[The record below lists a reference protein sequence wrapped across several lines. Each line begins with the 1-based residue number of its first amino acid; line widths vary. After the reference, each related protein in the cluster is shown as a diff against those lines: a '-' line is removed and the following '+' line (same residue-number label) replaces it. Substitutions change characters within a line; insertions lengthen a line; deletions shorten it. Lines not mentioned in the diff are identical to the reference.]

1 MKAVQINAYGGIE
14 VLEINLDV
22 VQPVPGK
29 DQVLVEVY
37 AASLNPIDWKIR
49 AGYLKKMVPLKF
61 PTTLGTDLA
70 GVVTQVSTNGTG
82 FNPGDQ
88 VYGSAITLAGGSG
101 AFAESAAANTAN
113 ISLKPKNTSWTE
125 AAALPLA
132 GISALQALEDHI
144 KLNIGQKILIHG
156 GAGGIGSTAIQLA
169 KVKGAY
175 VATTV
180 SSKDLDFAHGLGAD
194 EAIDYKKEDLTE
206 KLKGF
211 DAVFDTVGGVT
222 TNKSFIVLKKGGI
235 LVSMTGQPDQMLAQK
250 YGVTAI
256 GQNTG
261 TTTERLN
268 RLTRYVENGQIKIQI
283 GQVFP
288 LQKVKAAFDFLEK
301 GSVRGKVVL
310 IIKE

>member
-1 MKAVQINAYGGIE
+1 MKSVQINSYGGSE
-14 VLEINLDV
+14 VLEINSNT
-22 VQPVPGK
+22 PRPIPGK
-29 DQVLVEVY
+29 DQVVIEVY
-37 AASLNPIDWKIR
+37 SASVNPIDWKIR
-49 AGYLKKMVPLKF
+49 AGYLQKMVPLKF
-61 PTTLGTDLA
+61 PTTLGTDMA
-70 GVVTQVSTNGTG
+70 GIVIQVGEQVTE
-82 FNPGDQ
+82 FKIGDE
-88 VYGSAITLAGGSG
+88 VYGSAITLVGGTG
-101 AFAESAAANTAN
+101 AFAEYAGAPVAN
-113 ISLKPKNTSWTE
+113 IALKPRHTNWTE
-125 AAALPLA
+125 AAALPLV
-132 GISALQALEDHI
+132 GVSALQALEDHMQ
-144 KLNIGQKILIHG
+144 LTQGQKILIHG

-194 EAIDYKKEDLTE
+194 EAIDYKKEDFAE

-211 DAVFDTVGGVT
+211 DAVFDTVGGET

-235 LVSMTGQPDQMLAQK
+235 LISMTGQPDQMLAQK